1 MLVSPHNAPPAREP
15 RGARLTPV
23 VQRTRQQQRW
33 LPVLVLPLAG
43 LVGSACTSSGGS
55 VRAEAP
61 STPATVA
68 VSPLPASSLDATTT
82 SPVTVTT
89 VPATE
94 APTTLAPT
102 TTAAPTTTEAPTT
115 TAAPTTTLPPN
126 VEIVGASPVPIEA
139 VGARDGEATRVVQ
152 DRLLQLGFWHAGSDG
167 KYGHTTKQAVM
178 AFQKFLGLNA
188 TGEVDQTT
196 ADYLTYYTERG
207 HGTADTG
214 DLIEV
219 DKAKQLLF
227 VVRGGK
233 TLWVIN
239 ASTGSEVP
247 YEEENKKE
255 PGKIETGDSVT
266 PIGLWKVT
274 RQREEGWWEGDLGEI
289 YRPKYFRGGVA
300 VHGSNNIPNYPA
312 SHGCVRVSV
321 SAMDFIWAFDLMPL
335 KTTVW
340 VHGAIPGA
348 AV

>member
-1 MLVSPHNAPPAREP
+1 
-15 RGARLTPV
+15 
-23 VQRTRQQQRW
+23 
-33 LPVLVLPLAG
+33 VLPLAG
-43 LVGSACTSSGGS
+43 LAGSACSSTGGS

-61 STPATVA
+61 STPATVSVA
-68 VSPLPASSLDATTT
+68 PLPASSLDAATT
-82 SPVTVTT
+82 VAATVTT

-94 APTTLAPT
+94 APTTLAPTTTEAPT

-126 VEIVGASPVPIEA
+126 VEIAGPAPILIEA
-139 VGARDGEATRVVQ
+139 VGARSGEATRVLQ
-152 DRLLQLGFWHAGSDG
+152 DRLMQLGFWHSGSDG
-167 KYGHTTKQAVM
+167 KYGQTTKQAVM
-178 AFQKFLGLNA
+178 AFQKYLGLNA

-196 ADYLTYYTERG
+196 ADYLTNFTERG

-239 ASTGSEVP
+239 ASTGSEVA

-255 PGKIETGDSVT
+255 PGKIETGDSIT
-266 PIGLWKVT
+266 PVGLWKVT

-321 SAMDFIWAFDLMPL
+321 TAMDFIWAFDLMPL